1 MQNNNNNNDDDL
13 ILMRIVSSGAILS
26 DCDSGTEMYVTPNSM
41 FRCGNSFMKFYSF
54 AEHKVLSPGK
64 SKIHWWGHQ
73 KGGYGKLG
81 RTFL

>member
-1 MQNNNNNNDDDL
+1 
-13 ILMRIVSSGAILS
+13 MRIVSSGAILS

-73 KGGYGKLG
+73 KGKLSTTSSKHTKMPTDRSG
-81 RTFL
+81 CWHSVY

>member
-1 MQNNNNNNDDDL
+1 
-13 ILMRIVSSGAILS
+13 
-26 DCDSGTEMYVTPNSM
+26 MYVTPNSM